1 MKFFTKGF
9 LFGLSIT
16 MFILALPNVAQA
28 NNPLNTMYKSKNLYK
43 LLNHENRYV
52 KYYVMGYITGVAFA
66 YDDYGVICINKRS
79 IEQSDLSKCVYQ
91 YMKNNPKSR
100 KGLSSVVIKKSLQ
113 KRFPC
118 EE

>member
-9 LFGLSIT
+9 LFGLLIT
-16 MFILALPNVAQA
+16 LFVLALPNVAQA
-28 NNPLNTMYKSKNLYK
+28 NNPLNMMYKSKNLYK

-52 KYYVMGYITGVAFA
+52 KYYVMGYITGLAFA

-91 YMKNNPKSR
+91 YMKNNPKSK